1 MIRSLFFVLVLS
13 IHFYSFSQRSEIV
26 QRSAVKH
33 NYAIGFDYYV
43 EDNIDTT
50 RLLFMGVI
58 QITSGNS
65 DVSLV
70 SATHLL
76 KTKTKEL
83 NGNSYKLKSF
93 SKQDT
98 TLILLFD
105 IYYASENQVKLI
117 KQSRLKDQVIV
128 FNNIKDT
135 LTRRLNINDSMYS
148 FKRSKYLIIDTKNKN
163 VKIKIDS
170 ATTVRYNDRIKPGQI
185 AEFITVKANN
195 GAALLYSAAGAT
207 AGVVG
212 VVIVATTES
221 LINRHVKPGNEFL
234 SNMNYLTGRILMNI
248 YPMDKQIILN

>member
-1 MIRSLFFVLVLS
+1 MIKNLFFVLVLS
-13 IHFYSFSQRSEIV
+13 IHFYSFSQRSEII

-33 NYAIGFDYYV
+33 NYAIGYDYYV

-58 QITSGNS
+58 QITTGNS

-76 KTKTKEL
+76 KTKAKEI
-83 NGNSYKLKSF
+83 NGNSYKLKNF
-93 SKQDT
+93 LKRDT

-105 IYYASENQVKLI
+105 IYYASENQVNLI
-117 KQSRLKDQVIV
+117 KQSRLKNQVIV

-135 LTRRLNINDSMYS
+135 LTRRLTINDSMYS
-148 FKRSKYLIIDTKNKN
+148 FNRSKYLVIDTKNKN
-163 VKIKIDS
+163 VKIRIDS

-195 GAALLYSAAGAT
+195 NAALLYSAAGAT
-207 AGVVG
+207 AGLVG
-212 VVIVATTES
+212 VVIVATAEG
-221 LINRHVKPGNEFL
+221 LINKHVKPSNEFL

-248 YPMDKQIILN
+248 YPMDTRISLD